1 MNKLLSDRLNRQ
13 SFIIKSIDFSQE
25 GDKIIHGLKRKI
37 KGPLE
42 ILRNRQLTEAV
53 HADLLNKRSSYI
65 CFHKWV
71 AHVWTFTVI
80 YFFLPKKKITHAL
93 NLHCTD
99 SMFVLNRPQ
108 YVIAAQIQI
117 VISPTHFNRRH
128 LNCY

>member
-25 GDKIIHGLKRKI
+25 GDKIIHGLKRKT

-53 HADLLNKRSSYI
+53 HADLLNKRSRYI

-71 AHVWTFTVI
+71 AHVWTFTVRNM
-80 YFFLPKKKITHAL
+80 FLSSEKKSH
-93 NLHCTD
+93 
-99 SMFVLNRPQ
+99 MP
-108 YVIAAQIQI
+108 
-117 VISPTHFNRRH
+117 
-128 LNCY
+128 